1 MDPVN
6 IRFNPDRSRW
16 EALREGE
23 EVGALEYQV
32 NCSIVDLARPD
43 GENPL
48 GPSAEVQIALIRAG
62 LDQARDDGLR
72 VGMTSP
78 EVEDYLD
85 RHLDEYGELR

>member
-48 GPSAEVQIALIRAG
+48 GPSAGPGPR
-62 LDQARDDGLR
+62 
-72 VGMTSP
+72 
-78 EVEDYLD
+78 
-85 RHLDEYGELR
+85 